1 MLPYVIPI
9 NSNMDLVEPSFNV
22 STNLTDLDLLRNLD
36 FGHIFTLLHSVS
48 FIFLM
53 FFYFEAKKGMV
64 KRETISED
72 RNKRKALN
80 RERGGEFELKFFFF
94 FLLKILEYLTG
105 DAAQSSR
112 YIADY
117 DYHSTRTLLRAYQ
130 ELPAHKRGTSSSGPL
145 SNAILGILFS
155 FIFLFFFTK
164 VRACRCVPRK
174 KM

>member
-53 FFYFEAKKGMV
+53 FFYFEAKKGMA
-64 KRETISED
+64 KRETENED
-72 RNKRKALN
+72 RNKALN
-80 RERGGEFELKFFFF
+80 RERGGEFELNF